1 MSEELL
7 NNEAETTEELRAN
20 LTNLRN
26 KQKELEGK
34 INPPTEPGQLKVTT
48 SQTKAQ
54 MVLWEEELSRVNDEI
69 LVIENKL
76 QERKTFKKQKFID
89 NFKALVAKTGV
100 KIGQIETEAMV
111 APGYLSR
118 IDKPDSTT
126 DPSIEFIATAAR
138 LLDVSIDFLLTGKV
152 EELSQTEAFLVDF
165 FDSIIEDTAKDEI
178 VWKVDEKP
186 DDEYF
191 SETGYPQSV
200 GHPLYWSRGN
210 EKSMFTVY
218 YNSQFEDG
226 VHVVAGICSYVGTLP
241 NTSDRLYI
249 MACAKDNSDPEKD
262 KSDTFVECYLETGNE
277 VSPLCSSHRTC
288 ETVSKKITEL
298 YKEIGKSAK
307 RIHIS
312 HDAVAAINKY
322 MRSRIPEELPF
333 S

>member
-1 MSEELL
+1 MSEEIL

-126 DPSIEFIATAAR
+126 DPSIEFIATAAK
-138 LLDVSIDFLLTGKV
+138 LLNVSVDFLLSGKV
-152 EELSQTEAFLVDF
+152 EDLTQTESFLVGF
-165 FDSIIEDTAKDEI
+165 LDSVIEDTSKDEI
-178 VWKVDEKP
+178 VWQVDDQP
-186 DDEYF
+186 DNEYF
-191 SETGYPQSV
+191 SETGYPQEI
-200 GHPLYWSRGN
+200 GHPLYSSENTSG
-210 EKSMFTVY
+210 SMFSVY
-218 YNSQFEDG
+218 YDSKFEHD
-226 VHVVAGICSYVGTLP
+226 VHVVAGAYSYVCTLP

-249 MACAKDNSDPEKD
+249 VSCAKNNNDPQTD
-262 KSDTFVECYLETGNE
+262 KVETFVECYMLTDGGI
-277 VSPLCSSHRTC
+277 SPLCSSHMAC
-288 ETVSKKITEL
+288 ETVSKKISEL
-298 YKEIGKSAK
+298 CREIGKSAK

-312 HDAVAAINKY
+312 NDAVAAINKY